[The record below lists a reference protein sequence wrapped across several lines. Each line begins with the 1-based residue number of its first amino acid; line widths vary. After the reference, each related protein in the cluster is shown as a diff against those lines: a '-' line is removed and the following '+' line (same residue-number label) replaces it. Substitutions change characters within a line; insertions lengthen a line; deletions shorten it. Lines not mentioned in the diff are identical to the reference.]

1 MIAWYH
7 KNLQVLMKLLTSASA
22 DEMNIGKLLDDG
34 AEAIPVAANAAASSC
49 STSFVSLIIYLE
61 QNVDGYHSYFR
72 MAITIEVHT
81 AQLQAVKRMP
91 Q

>member
-1 MIAWYH
+1 
-7 KNLQVLMKLLTSASA
+7 MKLLTSASA

-49 STSFVSLIIYLE
+49 STLFVSLIIYLE

-81 AQLQAVKRMP
+81 AQLQAVKRRCDQMP